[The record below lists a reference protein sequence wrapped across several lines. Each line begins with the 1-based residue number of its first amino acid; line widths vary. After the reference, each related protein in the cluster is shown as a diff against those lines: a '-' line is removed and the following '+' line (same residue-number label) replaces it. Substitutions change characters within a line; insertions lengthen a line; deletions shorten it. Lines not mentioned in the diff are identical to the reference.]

1 MSRIHPRKLLYIII
15 VWKREIICIEII
27 DIFVCPKTCITG
39 IRFPIRMCLPFI
51 PFDTRCCYLL
61 LRTEILSITSSVSLY
76 LTWPCGCMS
85 KRYRYVFVID
95 LTFNTGLTKN
105 LEERK
110 FIVCNNYHWLNASKL
125 FWNFINI
132 FALKTINGNIF
143 T

>member
-105 LEERK
+105 LE
-110 FIVCNNYHWLNASKL
+110 INSANYFEISLTFLHWKPLMVISLHKH
-125 FWNFINI
+125 II
-132 FALKTINGNIF
+132 FLY
-143 T
+143 